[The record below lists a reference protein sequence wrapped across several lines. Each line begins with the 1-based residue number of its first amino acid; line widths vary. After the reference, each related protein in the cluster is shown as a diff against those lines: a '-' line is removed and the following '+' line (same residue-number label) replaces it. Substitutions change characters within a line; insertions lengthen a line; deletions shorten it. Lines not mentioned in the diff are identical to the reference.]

1 MVAVMGIITD
11 KCSFLMSSGPDA
23 LPLFKPF
30 ISFEKH
36 SIVTATV
43 VPLQLKSLGHAVLN
57 LEKNAMNISVKM
69 ISLV

>member
-1 MVAVMGIITD
+1 MVEVKGIITD

-23 LPLFKPF
+23 LPFFKPF

-43 VPLQLKSLGHAVLN
+43 VPLRLKSLGHALLN
-57 LEKNAMNISVKM
+57 LEKNTMEI
-69 ISLV
+69 